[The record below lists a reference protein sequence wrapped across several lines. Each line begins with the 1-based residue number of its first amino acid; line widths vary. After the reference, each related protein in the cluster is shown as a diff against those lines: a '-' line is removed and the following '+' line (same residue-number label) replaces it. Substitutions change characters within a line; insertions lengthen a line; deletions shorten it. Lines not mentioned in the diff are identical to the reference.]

1 MGNSSS
7 TNEALNDENYDGKDY
22 QVDSKIMDGPL
33 FDRKCTDIVFFLIF
47 WAFIGGY
54 GWTLHY
60 AYTHGDPA
68 EVFRPVNGDG

>member
-1 MGNSSS
+1 
-7 TNEALNDENYDGKDY
+7 
-22 QVDSKIMDGPL
+22 MDGPL

-54 GWTLHY
+54 GWTLQY